1 MGAGFSV
8 LSTLVVGVA
17 KPGYEIRISHLS
29 LSSSSSSS
37 SSGSPGDHVACPGG
51 MG

>member
-1 MGAGFSV
+1 MGSGFSV

-29 LSSSSSSS
+29 LSSSSS
-37 SSGSPGDHVACPGG
+37 GSPGDHVACPGG